1 MSGPGPT
8 GEVLRLARAG
18 RAARSIAV
26 ELDLPADLVAVI
38 LDHAERAGLAERV
51 CAGCSVVPEPGRRL
65 PLACAGCP
73 LGRSLPR
80 AHGRARYARGR

>member
-1 MSGPGPT
+1 VSGPGLT

-18 RAARSIAV
+18 RAPRSIAV
-26 ELDLPADLVAVI
+26 ELDLPADLVTVI

-51 CAGCSVVPEPGRRL
+51 CAGCALVPEPGRRL

-80 AHGRARYARGR
+80 AHGRTWDARGG